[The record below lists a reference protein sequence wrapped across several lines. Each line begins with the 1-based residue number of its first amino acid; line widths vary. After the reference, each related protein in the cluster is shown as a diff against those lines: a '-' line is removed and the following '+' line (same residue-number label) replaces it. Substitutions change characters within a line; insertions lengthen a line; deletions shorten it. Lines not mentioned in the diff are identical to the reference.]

1 MISLEI
7 TATLVF
13 FGVVGF
19 LILLDRKNVQFQ
31 YGIVLRRWK
40 YGINA
45 IDSFV
50 KKNEKFLKNVGDASV
65 VICLAASIAS
75 IGFLLYGV
83 TKLQPSLGLVLP
95 TVGEFRYPGPV
106 ISVPFW
112 YWIVGVF
119 VVLTVHESMHALFAR
134 LAKVPIRNYGVVTFL
149 VLPIGAFVDP
159 DAKKI
164 RSSSFEEK
172 LRIYAAGSFSNFIVG
187 FLVYLIAFGTV
198 TAANTFMESVGVK
211 IGTTIQGTPAY
222 NASVSGI
229 LYKIDE
235 TKITS
240 ISDLTNFLEN
250 LTVGKEITL
259 YTDEG
264 EFKLKTV
271 GRPENQSL
279 PFIGISNLT
288 NVYKYKML
296 FSGYVPSL
304 VVSSIQTWLNLL
316 FWLLIFNIGVGIF
329 NMLPLRP
336 LDGGLMYEEI
346 FKKKFA
352 QNRIIMRV
360 LEGIVLALIIF
371 NLFVIY
377 AIRLFI

>member
-1 MISLEI
+1 
-7 TATLVF
+7 
-13 FGVVGF
+13 
-19 LILLDRKNVQFQ
+19 
-31 YGIVLRRWK
+31 
-40 YGINA
+40 
-45 IDSFV
+45 
-50 KKNEKFLKNVGDASV
+50 
-65 VICLAASIAS
+65 
-75 IGFLLYGV
+75 
-83 TKLQPSLGLVLP
+83 
-95 TVGEFRYPGPV
+95 
-106 ISVPFW
+106 
-112 YWIVGVF
+112 
-119 VVLTVHESMHALFAR
+119 MHALFAR

-164 RSSSFEEK
+164 KSSSFEEK

-211 IGTTIQGTPAY
+211 IGSTIQGTPAY

-235 TKITS
+235 TNITS
-240 ISDLTNFLEN
+240 VSDLTNFLEN

-288 NVYKYKML
+288 NVYKYKTL
-296 FSGYVPSL
+296 FSGYVPSF

-316 FWLLIFNIGVGIF
+316 FWLFIFNIGVGIF

-360 LEGIVLALIIF
+360 LEGIVLVLIIF
-371 NLFVIY
+371 NLFIIY
-377 AIRLFI
+377 AVRLFI

>member
-7 TATLVF
+7 VATIVF
-13 FGVVGF
+13 FGVVGS
-19 LILLDRKNVQFQ
+19 LILLDRKNIQFQ
-31 YGIVLRRWK
+31 YGIVLRRWT
-40 YGINA
+40 YGIKA
-45 IDSFV
+45 IDAIV

-65 VICLAASIAS
+65 VICLAASIVS
-75 IGFLLYGV
+75 VGFLFFGLI
-83 TKLQPSLGLVLP
+83 KLQPSLGIVLP

-112 YWIVGVF
+112 YWIVCVF
-119 VVLTVHESMHALFAR
+119 VVLTAHESMHALFAR
-134 LAKVPIRNYGVVTFL
+134 LAKVPIRNYGIVTFL

-159 DAKKI
+159 DAKKLK
-164 RSSSFEEK
+164 SSGFKEK

-187 FLVYLIAFGTV
+187 FLVYLIALGSL
-198 TAANTFMESVGVK
+198 ALANMFIESVGVK
-211 IGTTIQGTPAY
+211 IGSTIPGTPAY

-240 ISDLTNFLEN
+240 ISDLSNFLEN

-271 GRPENQSL
+271 GRPENQTL

-288 NVYKYKML
+288 NVYKYKL
-296 FSGYVPSL
+296 FFSGYVPSF
-304 VVSSIQTWLNLL
+304 VVSGIQTWLNLL

-329 NMLPLRP
+329 NMLPIRP

-352 QNRIIMRV
+352 QHRIIMRV
-360 LEGIVLALIIF
+360 LEGIILVLIIF

-377 AIRLFI
+377 AVRFFI